1 MAPPAITE
9 SPPPR
14 RSPEALVRR
23 TGLAVAA
30 LVAAL
35 ALPAEAARRRPPGG
49 IEVAKLVW
57 TGGDVQ
63 LAPLV
68 GTGPAR
74 GGWQRATRGDALR
87 TGDAVRTNDSAV
99 ARVEFPWMEVTLG
112 PGSTLSVP
120 AKAVLSTVLEQGRA
134 EFSGSGRDIVKIEVG
149 QGEVRGGGRLVLWHT
164 AGRTSATALAGAF
177 RVRSAGRTVEIK
189 AGQGTFL
196 LDGQPPAPA
205 TALPASPERL
215 KPGAEVAYVRA
226 GRPVE
231 LRWAPADGSQRH
243 HVELLALEREE
254 VLLARETSGTSLQ
267 LQIPWLG
274 TFRWRVSGR
283 DGRGLE
289 SRPSAPGVVCSV
301 ERCERR

>member
-1 MAPPAITE
+1 M
-9 SPPPR
+9 
-14 RSPEALVRR
+14 RR
-23 TGLAVAA
+23 TALLVTALLAGLSASGQ
-30 LVAAL
+30 
-35 ALPAEAARRRPPGG
+35 AARRRPPGG
-49 IEVAKLVW
+49 IEVARLVW
-57 TGGDVQ
+57 TEGDVQ
-63 LAPLV
+63 LAPLI

-74 GGWQRATRGDALR
+74 SGWQRAARGEALR
-87 TGDAVRTNDSAV
+87 TGDAVRTTESAL

-134 EFSGSGRDIVKIEVG
+134 EFSGSGRDIVKIEVAG
-149 QGEVRGGGRLVLWHT
+149 AEVRGGGRLVLWRT

-177 RVRSAGRTVEIK
+177 RIRSAGRSVEIK
-189 AGQGTFL
+189 AGEGTFL
-196 LDGQPPAPA
+196 SDGTPPEPA

-215 KPGAEVAYVRA
+215 KPGAEVGYVRA

-231 LRWAPADGSQRH
+231 LRWTSAGGSKLH

-254 VLLARETSGTSLQ
+254 VLLARETGGSSLQ

-274 TFRWRVSGR
+274 TFRWRVSAR

-301 ERCERR
+301 ER